1 MIKHNKLVLFF
12 FAASLL
18 VLAGCGQKAPLYLPE
33 QEKVQTNQA
42 EEVGT
47 EQVGSEQVGSEQ
59 VGSEQTEEE
68 KK

>member
-1 MIKHNKLVLFF
+1 MIKHNKRVLFF

-42 EEVGT
+42 EEVGSK
-47 EQVGSEQVGSEQ
+47 QVDSKQ

-68 KK
+68 EGKK

>member
-33 QEKVQTNQA
+33 QEQVQTNQA

-47 EQVGSEQVGSEQ
+47 EQVDSKQVGSEQ

>member
-33 QEKVQTNQA
+33 QEQVQTNQA

-47 EQVGSEQVGSEQ
+47 EQVGSEQ
-59 VGSEQTEEE
+59 TEEE

>member
-33 QEKVQTNQA
+33 QEQVQTNQA
-42 EEVGT
+42 EEVG
-47 EQVGSEQVGSEQ
+47 SKQVGSEQ

-68 KK
+68 EGKK